1 MVTRT
6 YKLHFEFTDET
17 YAKYEAWCKEHHL
30 DGYHGAIGGSHAF
43 TIIPTSIGDVIQATA
58 KVPLHDEEGN
68 ISYDEHGKARM
79 KTVTLDLSADF

>member
-17 YAKYEAWCKEHHL
+17 YAK
-30 DGYHGAIGGSHAF
+30 
-43 TIIPTSIGDVIQATA
+43 
-58 KVPLHDEEGN
+58 VPLRDEEGN